1 LAATAGLASET
12 GQTSAISQGIKNV
25 ANALANPTVYFIL
38 TVVLLAMYLY
48 FRKFLTKPS
57 VAIGFLIASVAFLV
71 FSLFDPNFREIV
83 TKPDN
88 VPIVIML
95 GLVLYTTWLS
105 LRRAVVNDDLLKR
118 GEPNLEAKES
128 KDRVFTWPDLVYV
141 ELICMVICTVALVVW
156 SIELGAPLEEP
167 AAPARTPNPSKAPW
181 YFLGLQEMLVYYDPW
196 IAGVVLPSLI
206 IVGLQAVPYLDRNP
220 KGNGYYTFEERPF
233 AIAFY
238 LFGFLILWVSLVVL
252 GTFLRG
258 PNWSF
263 FGPFQRW
270 DIHFLEPLVNVNLS
284 EYFWVKGLGE
294 PLPANPILRELPG
307 MLLVLGYFAVAPPL
321 LLSVSKMFR
330 GFMLEMGVARYSI
343 FVLLLLVELSLPI
356 KMVLRWTINLKYIVA
371 FPEFFFNI

>member
-1 LAATAGLASET
+1 MDAFKSF
-12 GQTSAISQGIKNV
+12 V
-25 ANALANPTVYFIL
+25 NALSNPTVYFVL
-38 TVVLLAMYLY
+38 TVVLLGAYLI
-48 FRKFLTKPS
+48 FRKALTHPF
-57 VAIGFLIASVAFLV
+57 VATGFLALSVAFFC
-71 FSLFDPNFREIV
+71 FSLTDPNFREIV

-105 LRRAVVNDDLLKR
+105 LRRAVVNDELMKK

-128 KDRVFTWPDLVYV
+128 KDRVFTWPDLVYT
-141 ELICMVICTVALVVW
+141 ELICMVLCSVALVVW

-167 AAPARTPNPSKAPW
+167 SAPARTPNPSKAPW

-196 IAGVVLPSLI
+196 IAGVVLPGLI
-206 IVGLQAVPYLDRNP
+206 IAGLMAVPYLDRNP

-233 AIAFY
+233 AVAFF

-284 EYFWVKGLGE
+284 EYFWVKALGE
-294 PLPANPILRELPG
+294 PLPGNPLLRELPG
-307 MLLVLGYFAVAPPL
+307 ILVVIGYFALVPPL
-321 LLSVSKMFR
+321 LLSISKMFR
-330 GFMLEMGVARYSI
+330 GFFMEMGVARYST
-343 FVLLLLVELSLPI
+343 FVILLLVELSLPI
-356 KMVLRWTINLKYIVA
+356 KMVLRWTINLKYIIS